1 MTRDERD
8 PFVEQLLEGV
18 RPPRPPA
25 ALRFKVLAGA
35 RASAAAGPSRD
46 RWSRI
51 WEHRG
56 LRLGWAAAVV
66 VLLIGHLLVTPRHPG
81 GHATSYAELVAGRR
95 ADPEVADLLRP
106 VRISDDV
113 QPIVG
118 LFAAADIPADLE
130 TEGNHS

>member
-1 MTRDERD
+1 MKRDERD

-18 RPPRPPA
+18 HLPSPPA
-25 ALRFKVLAGA
+25 TLRAKVLAAA
-35 RASAAAGPSRD
+35 RASFSEGPSGD

-56 LRLGWAAAVV
+56 LRLGWAAAVAM
-66 VLLIGHLLVTPRHPG
+66 LLIGHFLVTPRHRVAHVTFNP
-81 GHATSYAELVAGRR
+81 ELVAERR
-95 ADPEVADLLRP
+95 ADPDVADLLRP
-106 VRISDDV
+106 VRILNDV

-118 LFAAADIPADLE
+118 LFAAADVSADLE